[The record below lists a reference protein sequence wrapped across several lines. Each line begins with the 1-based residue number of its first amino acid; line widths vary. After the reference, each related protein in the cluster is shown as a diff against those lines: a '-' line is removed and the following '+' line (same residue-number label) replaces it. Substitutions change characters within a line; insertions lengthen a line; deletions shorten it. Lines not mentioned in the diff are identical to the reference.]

1 MELLDKKIKEYIASI
16 SVPDEIKPS
25 RIKQFIEDSGEIT
38 AGKFLKKLREMK
50 ISGSEFLELLGN
62 SRIGNIEFRRIEENP
77 HLRFDELLQILDGSN
92 LGDEDYRTMLAVA
105 TGRRQ
110 QSEERK
116 KREEETLR
124 RVSLEEKGYAEETKP
139 TQQTTAEKEITVAT
153 PAVEIADDLT
163 SDTVEEPTENIPS
176 PITEEISEEVA
187 PSEKEISEEPSATTE
202 QVAEETPVEEVAEE
216 TPVEEV
222 AEETPVPTEEA
233 TEEVSVYEEATE
245 VSDEEDA
252 AEEPEYR
259 SDSVGT
265 GTISEES
272 AEKSEAE
279 RTAAAEAII
288 AKIQASIDSSF
299 ENEQEKAEEPSYS
312 VNNDNDYTQSN
323 VALSYDEQPD
333 ESADISYSEETE
345 KQAEES
351 YSQPEEEQVSTIAEN
366 EQADTSDDTD
376 DEFYD
381 DDEEIDPSAKGI
393 GDVLSDLVDDTDEVV
408 ETKKSKGFLIA
419 AFVCAA
425 LVLCCAGGLKL
436 LRYFEIIPNYVF
448 KIPEII
454 KQDIVDFPTLLE
466 ETKDAQHRVS
476 YTLPDSFVLTDTNKF
491 SASKNAVGESVCL
504 AVTQVESAYHLTGA
518 VLDNGK
524 VGEAFSFS
532 VDMQDISIEYHDGIF
547 IVTGTVGDMTE
558 IRFYDE
564 KTISGGEYTF
574 SYKQSGKCIGNYTD
588 GNAFYIVTENFFN
601 LLDARSDKLTSFIPY
616 FEVNG
621 NTSVVPFDKIVR
633 PEIAARTNYCT
644 VSRLPY
650 DMGATSIK
658 TVLIGD
664 AGGYDITASG
674 LFTCDNVYLNESYRS
689 RVCRIAFDKDLTA
702 YSTDID
708 GAINPE
714 MLMSSK
720 DSLLA
725 VGMVTEN
732 DVNSNAVFK
741 FGTDLSEV
749 PQVLSPIASGNV
761 IDKAICG
768 DTVLTLISAGD
779 KAMQYNINI
788 SDLSSAEK
796 GVIATNEKK
805 LSDKLSASVSVSFN
819 DEGKRTGI
827 TLTVSGNNTSASVS
841 ANVKNGVQSE
851 WDAYLDS
858 TLIGNISDMPYYES
872 ADGIILGMPVT
883 FFDGISQVG
892 EYRFY
897 KYKDNA
903 LTEIG
908 RISLYDQ
915 KFSTVYCG
923 FTSGDK
929 PCILTLWDNKV
940 ITADIE
946 NIKIISE
953 SEIK

>member
-110 QSEERK
+110 QSEERR

-124 RVSLEEKGYAEETKP
+124 RVSLEEKGYAEEVKP
-139 TQQTTAEKEITVAT
+139 TLEQISENEIIAST
-153 PAVEIADDLT
+153 PVTESADDLT
-163 SDTVEEPTENIPS
+163 SDMADIAEEPTENIPA
-176 PITEEISEEVA
+176 PIAEEISEETTPV
-187 PSEKEISEEPSATTE
+187 SEETTQEAATPEVKEESPTPE
-202 QVAEETPVEEVAEE
+202 IVEETPTSEVKETATPDIEE
-216 TPVEEV
+216 TEN
-222 AEETPVPTEEA
+222 
-233 TEEVSVYEEATE
+233 
-245 VSDEEDA
+245 
-252 AEEPEYR
+252 R
-259 SDSVGT
+259 SDIVET
-265 GTISEES
+265 RTIEDKS

-288 AKIQASIDSSF
+288 AKIQASIDSSL
-299 ENEQEKAEEPSYS
+299 ESVQEKDEETIAS
-312 VNNDNDYTQSN
+312 VNYVDNYTESNTVTSYEEQS
-323 VALSYDEQPD
+323 EGPK
-333 ESADISYSEETE
+333 DIGNGEEVEDQVEEIDSE
-345 KQAEES
+345 
-351 YSQPEEEQVSTIAEN
+351 PEEEQEPSAVEERAE
-366 EQADTSDDTD
+366 ETYGED
-376 DEFYD
+376 DEEDDFEE

-393 GDVLSDLVDDTDEVV
+393 AYVLSDLVEDTDEVP
-408 ETKKSKGFLIA
+408 ETKKSKGFLMA
-419 AFVCAA
+419 AFICAA
-425 LVLCCAGGLKL
+425 LVICCAGGLKL

-466 ETKDAQHRVS
+466 ETKDAQHKVS
-476 YTLPDSFVLTDTNKF
+476 YTLPESFVLTDTNKF

-524 VGEAFSFS
+524 VGESFSFA

-547 IVTGTVGDMTE
+547 IVTGIVGDMTE

-564 KTISGGEYTF
+564 ATISTGEYSF

-588 GNAFYIVTENFFN
+588 GNAFYIVTENYFN

-650 DMGATSIK
+650 DMSATSIK
-658 TVLIGD
+658 TVLMGD
-664 AGGYDITASG
+664 AAGYDISANG

-689 RVCRIAFDKDLTA
+689 RVCRIAFDKDLSSYT
-702 YSTDID
+702 TDID

-725 VGMVTEN
+725 VGIVTEKG
-732 DVNSNAVFK
+732 VSSNAVFK
-741 FGTDLSEV
+741 FGVDLSEV
-749 PQVLSPIASGNV
+749 PQILSPIASGNV

-796 GVIATNEKK
+796 GVTATNEKK
-805 LSDKLSASVSVSFN
+805 INDKLSASVSVSFN

-827 TLTVSGNNTSASVS
+827 TLTIIGNDTSASVS
-841 ANVKNGVQSE
+841 ANVKDGVQSE

-872 ADGIILGMPVT
+872 ADGIILGMPIT

-897 KYKDNA
+897 KYKGNA

>member
-25 RIKQFIEDSGEIT
+25 RIKQFIEDNGEIT

-92 LGDEDYRTMLAVA
+92 LTDEDYRTMLAVA

-110 QSEERK
+110 QSEERR

-124 RVSLEEKGYAEETKP
+124 RVSLEEKGYAEEVKP
-139 TQQTTAEKEITVAT
+139 AQEKKTEKVITEITPIEEV
-153 PAVEIADDLT
+153 ADDLT
-163 SDTVEEPTENIPS
+163 SDTTYEPAENISS
-176 PITEEISEEVA
+176 PTY
-187 PSEKEISEEPSATTE
+187 K
-202 QVAEETPVEEVAEE
+202 EVAEE
-216 TPVEEV
+216 VTSVSEEVVEEAPV
-222 AEETPVPTEEA
+222 PEVVEEAPAPAEENVEVAKEDSLVVANETVEETEYRLDFVEAGTTEE
-233 TEEVSVYEEATE
+233 
-245 VSDEEDA
+245 D
-252 AEEPEYR
+252 
-259 SDSVGT
+259 
-265 GTISEES
+265 S

-279 RTAAAEAII
+279 RNAAAEAII
-288 AKIQASIDSSF
+288 AKIQASINNSF
-299 ENEQEKAEEPSYS
+299 ENEQEKTEETTAS
-312 VNNDNDYTQSN
+312 VNADGDYTESN
-323 VALSYDEQPD
+323 TETSYDEQPEVSED
-333 ESADISYSEETE
+333 NSYNEENNE
-345 KQAEES
+345 ENAEEG
-351 YSQPEEEQVSTIAEN
+351 YSQPEEQKFSAEQT
-366 EQADTSDDTD
+366 
-376 DEFYD
+376 
-381 DDEEIDPSAKGI
+381 EEIDTTADTEDDFGDEGEEIEPSARGI
-393 GDVLSDLVDDTDEVV
+393 GDVLSDLIDDADEVA

-419 AFVCAA
+419 AFICAA
-425 LVLCCAGGLKL
+425 VVLCCAGGLKL

-504 AVTQVESAYHLTGA
+504 AVTQIESDYHLTGA

-524 VGEAFSFS
+524 VGESFSFS

-564 KTISGGEYTF
+564 KTISDGKYTF

-588 GNAFYIVTENFFN
+588 GNAFYIVTENYFN

-664 AGGYDITASG
+664 AGGYDISASG

-708 GAINPE
+708 GAVNPE
-714 MLMSSK
+714 MLMSNK

-725 VGMVTEN
+725 VGMVTEK

-749 PQVLSPIASGNV
+749 PQVLSPIASGNI

-796 GVIATNEKK
+796 GVVATNEKK

-903 LTEIG
+903 LTEMG